1 VTCDRL
7 FSPDSPVS
15 FINKTERHDIA
26 DISLK
31 VALNTIILTV
41 LINVRFELTTL
52 VVIMVIVCKHVLV
65 MNTDYIMISLQSG
78 SNCNATDAL
87 IEAGIAHPSAVPDFT
102 PGFQW
107 GSRCSILSFLCCA
120 L

>member
-1 VTCDRL
+1 MT
-7 FSPDSPVS
+7 FS
-15 FINKTERHDIA
+15 FIDEGNRTIRRKQP
-26 DISLK
+26 
-31 VALNTIILTV
+31 VASHSQTLSH
-41 LINVRFELTTL
+41 NVVSSTPRYEGFELTTL

-65 MNTDYIMISLQSG
+65 MNIDYIMISLQSG

-107 GSRCSILSFLCCA
+107 GSCCSILSFLCCA

>member
-1 VTCDRL
+1 VTWDRL

-41 LINVRFELTTL
+41 LINVMLAKQYICQFNASVSKCYHILP
-52 VVIMVIVCKHVLV
+52 
-65 MNTDYIMISLQSG
+65 MNLLYY
-78 SNCNATDAL
+78 
-87 IEAGIAHPSAVPDFT
+87 
-102 PGFQW
+102 
-107 GSRCSILSFLCCA
+107 
-120 L
+120 